1 MGTLLRSNVADQT
14 AFWPFTVTGTK
25 AHCTGDVVTLSN
37 QNWCSLIISASRTL
51 APTGGV
57 TVKLT
62 VALAPGATSAG
73 SGFARLLSQ
82 VPDVAEP
89 PEAVAKWMSRS
100 TSLAPVEGHVM
111 LPVLVALTEKVWLT
125 PCVHFVGTP
134 VISKLADHTPHVNGP
149 TENDHVYGV
158 PLTVSDTVYF
168 TPDCSGACG
177 TTTTP
182 PRLRREL
189 PSAPLFESI
198 TQCASGTPLPVNE
211 CAPAVVDTLPPTST

>member
-1 MGTLLRSNVADQT
+1 MLPALVTLTGKVWLTPCVHLIGRALSRDGVYQT
-14 AFWPFTVTGTK
+14 AV
-25 AHCTGDVVTLSN
+25 CVVTLMSAGAHCCGDAVTASN
-37 QNWCSLIISASRTL
+37 QNWCSLIISASRTF

-57 TVKLT
+57 TVKVT

-82 VPDVAEP
+82 VPEVAEP

-100 TSLAPVEGHVM
+100 TSLAPVDGHVM
-111 LPVLVALTEKVWLT
+111 LPVLVALIEKVWLT

-134 VISKLADHTPHVNGP
+134 VMSKLADHTPHVSGP

-189 PSAPLFESI
+189 PSAELFESI
-198 TQCASGTPLPVNE
+198 TQ
-211 CAPAVVDTLPPTST
+211 